1 MDLNLNLNVQIGV
14 TPQLVDFLTAILQ
27 ARPWAT
33 SQPAVGM
40 PAEQIFD
47 PIPEPIPEP
56 VVAEAPIA
64 EEPAPEVINFT
75 PAVEAQAQELTESD
89 IRACMHRTRQRFEGE
104 DYKDN
109 TDSEGYKKY
118 HKALTAMFKNI
129 AVFLGADKPSAL
141 PAEQRA
147 AFIKECDDLI
157 IDSDGRIT
165 RRCPF

>member
-14 TPQLVDFLTAILQ
+14 TPQLADFLTAILQ
-27 ARPWAT
+27 ARPWAI
-33 SQPAVGM
+33 SQPAVGV

-47 PIPEPIPEP
+47 PIPEP
-56 VVAEAPIA
+56 VAAEAPIA
-64 EEPAPEVINFT
+64 TEEPAPEVIDFT
-75 PAVEAQAQELTESD
+75 PAVETQAQELTESD

-118 HKALTAMFKNI
+118 HKALTGMFKNI

-141 PAEQRA
+141 PAEQRE

>member
-1 MDLNLNLNVQIGV
+1 MDLNLNLNVLIGV
-14 TPQLVDFLTAILQ
+14 TPQLADFITAILQ
-27 ARPWAT
+27 SRPWAT
-33 SQPAVGM
+33 SQPAAGM

-47 PIPEPIPEP
+47 PIPEP

-64 EEPAPEVINFT
+64 EEPAPEVIDFT
-75 PAVEAQAQELTESD
+75 PTVEAQAQELTESD

-147 AFIKECDDLI
+147 AFIKECDELI

-165 RRCPF
+165 RSCPF

>member
-1 MDLNLNLNVQIGV
+1 MDYTLNLNVQIGV
-14 TPQLVDFLTAILQ
+14 TPQLADFLTAILQ

-33 SQPAVGM
+33 SQPEVGM

-47 PIPEPIPEP
+47 PIPEP

-64 EEPAPEVINFT
+64 EEPAPEVIDFT

-89 IRACMHRTRQRFEGE
+89 IRACMRRTRQRFEGE
-104 DYKDN
+104 EYKDN

-118 HKALTAMFKNI
+118 HKALTSMFKNI

-147 AFIKECDDLI
+147 AFIKECDELI

-165 RRCPF
+165 RSCPF